1 MNYMSIL
8 TVDEKTAKQAQEQ
21 SAMQRYVE
29 RIAIREQ
36 NLVGLQSKTPIEVDT
51 PERVN
56 SRKKMIQPGD
66 EYTLERM
73 VGGNDLFP
81 FHYLEKGTIAGK
93 SVCRIVIHDGSG
105 REPGHGT
112 GFLVSPQLLL
122 TNNHVLRNQEI
133 SRMSTAQFDYEQD
146 INFKDRVYQE
156 FSLAPEIFFMTDS
169 KLDFTL
175 VAVQEKSAAGKSI
188 HDYGFLPLVKQT
200 GKILLGEYVSV
211 IQHPEGNHKA
221 VVIREN
227 KITDMLDNFIHY
239 TTDTCKGSSG
249 SAVFND
255 NWDVV
260 ALHHA
265 GVPDPDHS
273 GKFIA
278 NEGVRISSILNYI
291 EQNMSSLSEQQ
302 KTLIKNL
309 SHNVPIVPNQEES
322 MVVGEP
328 FNLEWFEGSTG
339 YDSTFLGDGQD
350 IPHPKLSSA
359 LANDVAKLNNG
370 ENILNYTHFSIVMSK
385 SRRLAIYTV
394 VNIDGKKLK
403 DVGRDDNWRYDP
415 RIDES
420 YQCGNELYKRNK
432 VDRGHLV
439 RRRDPVWGNNSE
451 EANMDTFHFT
461 NCSPQHC
468 NFNQSNNLWLGLED
482 YLLKH
487 AKNNQQKMTV
497 FNGPIF
503 RENDIVYRG
512 VRIPEEF
519 WKVAVVV
526 KDNGERSAT
535 AYLVSQKPFLN
546 DLEADVPGA
555 FMTFQV
561 KVSLIEGLTG
571 LDFNDLRNY
580 DPLERQES
588 TIGNPIERLEDIQL

>member
-1 MNYMSIL
+1 MSIL

-21 SAMQRYVE
+21 SAMKRYVE
-29 RIAIREQ
+29 RIAIRER
-36 NLVGLQSKTPIEVDT
+36 NLVGLQTKTPVELDN
-51 PERVN
+51 PDRVA
-56 SRKKMIQPGD
+56 SRKEMIQPGD
-66 EYTLERM
+66 EFTLERLI
-73 VGGNDLFP
+73 GRNDLFP
-81 FHYLEKGTIAGK
+81 FHYLEKGIIAGK
-93 SVCRIVIHDGSG
+93 PVCRIVIHNGSG

-112 GFLVSPQLLL
+112 GFLVTPQLLL
-122 TNNHVLRNQEI
+122 TNNHVLRNPEI
-133 SRMSTAQFDYEQD
+133 ASMSLAQFDYEQD
-146 INFKDRVYQE
+146 INFNDRVFQQ
-156 FSLAPEIFFMTDS
+156 FRLAPEIFFMTDS

-175 VAVQEKSAAGKSI
+175 VAVQERSAAGKSI
-188 HDYGFLPLVKQT
+188 QDYGFLPLVKQT
-200 GKILLGEYVSV
+200 GKILLGEYVSI
-211 IQHPEGNHKA
+211 IQHPEGHHKA

-239 TTDTCKGSSG
+239 TADTCEGSSG
-249 SAVFND
+249 SAVFSD
-255 NWDVV
+255 DWKVI

-265 GVPDPDHS
+265 SVPDPDHS

-278 NEGVRISSILNYI
+278 NEGTRISSILNYI
-291 EQNMSSLSEQQ
+291 EQNTSSLSEQQ

-309 SHNVPIVPNQEES
+309 SHNVPIVSDQEES

-339 YDSTFLGDGQD
+339 HDPAFLGDGQD
-350 IPHPKLSSA
+350 VPHPKLSSA
-359 LANDVAKLNNG
+359 LARDVAKLDNG

-385 SRRLAIYTV
+385 SRRLAFYTV
-394 VNIDGKKLK
+394 VNIDGKQSK
-403 DVGRDDNWRYDP
+403 DAERDDNWRYDP

-432 VDRGHLV
+432 VDKGHLV
-439 RRRDPVWGNNSE
+439 RRRDPIWGTNSE
-451 EANMDTFHFT
+451 EANKDTFHFT
-461 NCSPQHC
+461 NCAPQHC
-468 NFNQSNNLWLGLED
+468 SFNQSSNLWLGLED
-482 YLLKH
+482 YLLNH

-497 FNGPIF
+497 FTGPIF

-512 VRIPEEF
+512 VQIPEEF

-526 KDNGERSAT
+526 KDNGERSTT

-580 DPLERQES
+580 DPLERQEA